1 MAARPSSIASELSTG
16 FKIVTLEEIE
26 YFIIRCMLAV
36 DTKKEHAES
45 LAKTLVAAD
54 YRGHYSHGLNRLEM
68 YVKDMKGQTCVSNT
82 NPEILKQTVATA
94 WVDGRNLLGPVVGN
108 FCMDLANQKAKEA
121 GVGWVVAKGSNH
133 YGIAGWYSLRALEH
147 GLIGFSGTNTSP
159 FMVPTRGKKAV
170 LGTNPITMAA
180 PAKNGDSFVLD
191 MATTA
196 VAVGK
201 IEVQRR
207 KNEPLPYGW
216 AVDKEGQVTTNADT
230 AMDGGYCLPL
240 GGTEETSGYKGYG
253 LGMMV
258 EAMCG
263 ILAGSAFGPFVRQ
276 WMSSTGPANL
286 GQFFIAVD
294 PNVFA
299 PGYEERMS
307 ALLDHCRG
315 VETVAGSPGPV
326 LAPGDPER
334 KHIEECHKL
343 GGVKYHPSLIKA
355 CDDLAKDLGVQPMKI
370 KM

>member
-1 MAARPSSIASELSTG
+1 MATTSQQDSTD
-16 FKIVTLEEIE
+16 FKIVSLDEIHA
-26 YFIIRCMLAV
+26 FIMRCMLAV
-36 DTKKEHAES
+36 GTKKDHADS
-45 LAKTLVAAD
+45 LAKTLLAAD

-68 YVKDMKGQTCVSNT
+68 YVKDIQAKTCVSDK
-82 NPEILKQTVATA
+82 NPEVLKETVATA
-94 WVDGRNLLGPVVGN
+94 WVDGHNLLGPVVGN
-108 FCMDLANQKAKEA
+108 FCMDLAIKKAKEA

-133 YGIAGWYSLRALEH
+133 YGIAGWYSLRALEN

-159 FMVPTRGKKAV
+159 FMVPTRGKTAV

-180 PAKNGDSFVLD
+180 PAENGDSFVLD

-216 AVDKEGQVTTNADT
+216 ALDKEGRVTTDAHT

-263 ILAGSAFGPFVRQ
+263 IMAGSAFGPFVRQ
-276 WMSSTGPANL
+276 WMSASGPADL

-294 PNVFA
+294 PSAFA
-299 PGYEERMS
+299 PGYEARMS
-307 ALLDHCRG
+307 SLLDYCRK
-315 VETVAGSPGPV
+315 VETIPGSPGPV
-326 LAPGDPER
+326 LVPGDPER
-334 KHIEECHKL
+334 KHNETCDKQ
-343 GGVKYHPSLIKA
+343 GGVKYHPSLIQA
-355 CDDLAKDLGVQPMKI
+355 CDDLAKTLGVASMKV
-370 KM
+370 KT